1 MAYYCLRRRHNGGGG
16 VRLHSFLILAINGRS
31 EVNSTP
37 WPLYP
42 QGRILYPLSKRLG
55 GPTACLDIRE
65 SLASTGVQNLYL
77 AACSIVTIAREQRLP
92 ISTSCMYNVLYIVC
106 CYANSPRWYK
116 VIFSIESACLAD
128 YSLNCLYLQ
137 LTPVLSNIITV
148 ILFTYQKVGK
158 GTSQQV
164 TAFVKRT

>member
-1 MAYYCLRRRHNGGGG
+1 M
-16 VRLHSFLILAINGRS
+16 
-31 EVNSTP
+31 P

-65 SLASTGVQNLYL
+65 ESHVSTGVQNLYL
-77 AACSIVTIAREQRLP
+77 AAYSIVTIAHSDHSVNKDYQSAHTAE
-92 ISTSCMYNVLYIVC
+92 SCMYNVLYTVC

-116 VIFSIESACLAD
+116 EIFSIESVCLVD
-128 YSLNCLYLQ
+128 YIFNCLYLQ
-137 LTPVLSNIITV
+137 LTPVLSNTITV

-158 GTSQQV
+158 GTSQEV
-164 TAFVKRT
+164 MAFVKRT